1 MPPNQIAALRP
12 TNGIPRTAS
21 LAIRPWSQ
29 RLLDDNTWG
38 EMGNAPDIRAAQESD
53 AAAIAVI
60 YNEGISE
67 RQATF
72 ETDLRLA
79 SDFLTRIASDRYP
92 LLVAEI
98 DQQIV
103 GWAGIGPYSERPAY
117 AGVAELSIYVAGA
130 ARGHGVGTALCE
142 RLADEA
148 EDRGFYK
155 LLGKL
160 FPNNL
165 PCVKLVSRCGFQTVG
180 LHRRHGRLDGQWR
193 DVLLVERL
201 LGDAHSSAEV
211 D

>member
-1 MPPNQIAALRP
+1 M
-12 TNGIPRTAS
+12 
-21 LAIRPWSQ
+21 
-29 RLLDDNTWG
+29 
-38 EMGNAPDIRAAQESD
+38 
-53 AAAIAVI
+53 I

-72 ETDLRLA
+72 ETDLRQA
-79 SDFLTRIASDRYP
+79 SDFVTRMASSRYP

-98 DQQIV
+98 DQRVV
-103 GWAGIGPYSERPAY
+103 GWAGASLYSERPAY
-117 AGVAELSIYVAGA
+117 AGVAELSIYVAGT

-148 EDRGFYK
+148 EKQGFHK

-160 FPNNL
+160 FPGNL
-165 PCVKLVSRCGFQTVG
+165 PCVRLVGRCDFHTVG

-201 LGDAHSSAEV
+201 LGDAHSSVEA